1 MTLPLLNDSLM
12 QKIATDQLVRTSLT
26 KESALYFATIYFPHY
41 FGYGF
46 AEFQYQM
53 FQVVED
59 MGCPFVVG
67 VTFRG
72 SGKSTLFTTIAP
84 LWCIMGARQ
93 KKHVLIV
100 CQTQE
105 QARAH
110 MASIKAELESNDLLR
125 NDLGPFKETNNKW
138 SAMTL
143 EFSKYGA
150 QITAVSID
158 QSVRGLRYK
167 QYRPDLIICDDI
179 EDTSSVKT
187 KEGRKHIHELY
198 SSEIAPLG
206 DLKTKIIMV
215 GNYLHPNSL
224 LSTIIEQIKA
234 GTMAGRYLFVPLIND
249 EGQIAWPEKFATM
262 QQIQELRERVA
273 DERIWMI
280 EYMLKAIPEED
291 QLVRYEDILRYS
303 QIPNGWEP
311 YFQYRAAGIDL
322 AISKDAKADFT
333 AIVSGAVY
341 RHEGEYH
348 IFIDRNPTNERL
360 NFRDTIDFLLD
371 FKKVYPDTHLFVE
384 STGYQKSLVEQLNE
398 EGIDAHEVQVGGLS
412 KQERLALVVRWI
424 KKGLIHFPKEGV
436 TDLVNQI
443 VNFGAEKHDDLVDA
457 FTLLITQ
464 VMEYAQSDRTPTSV
478 SGYNGPV
485 ILKVPGG
492 FMGQVL
498 RSRRRSG
505 KFNARTLENDPYGW
519 N

>member
-1 MTLPLLNDSLM
+1 MT
-12 QKIATDQLVRTSLT
+12 
-26 KESALYFATIYFPHY
+26 
-41 FGYGF
+41 GF
-46 AEFQYQM
+46 
-53 FQVVED
+53 
-59 MGCPFVVG
+59 
-67 VTFRG
+67 
-72 SGKSTLFTTIAP
+72 
-84 LWCIMGARQ
+84 
-93 KKHVLIV
+93 
-100 CQTQE
+100 
-105 QARAH
+105 
-110 MASIKAELESNDLLR
+110 
-125 NDLGPFKETNNKW
+125 
-138 SAMTL
+138 
-143 EFSKYGA
+143 
-150 QITAVSID
+150 
-158 QSVRGLRYK
+158 
-167 QYRPDLIICDDI
+167 
-179 EDTSSVKT
+179 SVKT
-187 KEGRKHIHELY
+187 KEGRKRIHELY

-206 DLKTKIIMV
+206 DLRTKIIMV

-234 GTMAGRYLFVPLIND
+234 GAMAGRYLFVPLIND
-249 EGQIAWPEKFATM
+249 EGQIAWPEKFASM
-262 QQIQELRERVA
+262 QQIQELKERVA

-322 AISKDAKADFT
+322 AISKDEKADYT

-341 RHEGEYH
+341 RHEAVYH

-360 NFRDTIDFLLD
+360 KFRETIDFLLD
-371 FKKVYPDTHLFVE
+371 FKTVYPDTHLFVE
-384 STGYQKSLVEQLNE
+384 STGYQRSLVEQLNE

-424 KKGLIHFPKEGV
+424 KKGLIHFPQDGV
-436 TDLVNQI
+436 IDLINQM

-464 VMEYAQSDRTPTSV
+464 VMEYAQSDSTPMSV
-478 SGYNGPV
+478 SSYNGP
-485 ILKVPGG
+485 IIMSVPGG